1 MNDRL
6 DNIGT
11 LKDFQGFGDTDM
23 NKKQLASY
31 IDHTL
36 LKAVATEDAIKKLC
50 LEAQTYRFAAVC
62 VNPAHVELA
71 SNELHGSSVK
81 VCTVIGFPLGAN
93 SYLVKGYEAAQ
104 AVKSGAEEVDMVINI
119 SALKSGKLAVLEKD
133 ITEVV
138 SHATGD
144 NLATLVKVIIE
155 TCYLTDPEKVTA
167 CQIAVK
173 AGAQFVKTST
183 GFGTGGADVHD
194 IKIMRE
200 SVGPEIGIKA
210 SGGISF
216 YSQAAAMIEAGATR
230 IGTSAGVQILSGA
243 KG

>member
-1 MNDRL
+1 MNAPL
-6 DNIGT
+6 DKIDT
-11 LKDFQGFGDTDM
+11 LKNAQGFGEPDM
-23 NKKQLASY
+23 HKKQLAGC

-36 LKAVATEDAIKKLC
+36 LKAVATDDAIKKLC
-50 LEAQTYRFAAVC
+50 LEAQTHRFAAVC
-62 VNPAHVELA
+62 VNPVYVELA

-93 SYLVKGYEAAQ
+93 SSRVKGYEAAQ
-104 AVKSGAEEVDMVINI
+104 AVKSGAAEVDMVINI
-119 SALKSGKLAVLEKD
+119 GALKSGKLEVLERD
-133 ITEVV
+133 IAEVV
-138 SHATGD
+138 SQTTGD
-144 NLATLVKVIIE
+144 NPAALVKVILE

-173 AGAQFVKTST
+173 AGAHFVKTST

-210 SGGISF
+210 SGGIST
-216 YSQAAAMIEAGATR
+216 YSKAAAMIEAGATR

-243 KG
+243 KD

>member
-1 MNDRL
+1 
-6 DNIGT
+6 
-11 LKDFQGFGDTDM
+11 M
-23 NKKQLASY
+23 NKKQLAGY

-36 LKAVATEDAIKKLC
+36 LKAAAAEDAIKKLC

-62 VNPAHVELA
+62 INPTHVELA
-71 SNELHGSSVK
+71 SNELSGSSVK

-93 SYLVKGYEAAQ
+93 SSQVKGYEAAQ
-104 AVKSGAEEVDMVINI
+104 AVESGADEVDMVINI
-119 SALKSGKLAVLEKD
+119 GALKSGKSEVLERE

-138 SHATGD
+138 SRATG
-144 NLATLVKVIIE
+144 NNPAALVKVIIE
-155 TCYLTDPEKVTA
+155 TCYLTDLEKVTA

-200 SVGPEIGIKA
+200 TVGPKFGIKA
-210 SGGISF
+210 SGGISS
-216 YSQAAAMIEAGATR
+216 YSRALAMIEAGATR
-230 IGTSAGVQILSGA
+230 IGTSAGVRILSEA
-243 KG
+243 KD

>member
-1 MNDRL
+1 
-6 DNIGT
+6 
-11 LKDFQGFGDTDM
+11 
-23 NKKQLASY
+23 
-31 IDHTL
+31 
-36 LKAVATEDAIKKLC
+36 
-50 LEAQTYRFAAVC
+50 
-62 VNPAHVELA
+62 
-71 SNELHGSSVK
+71 
-81 VCTVIGFPLGAN
+81 
-93 SYLVKGYEAAQ
+93 
-104 AVKSGAEEVDMVINI
+104 MVINI

-210 SGGISF
+210 SGGISS

>member
-1 MNDRL
+1 M
-6 DNIGT
+6 
-11 LKDFQGFGDTDM
+11 DM
-23 NKKQLASY
+23 NKKQLAGY

-36 LKAVATEDAIKKLC
+36 LKAVATEDAIRKLC

-62 VNPAHVELA
+62 VNPTHVALV
-71 SNELHGSSVK
+71 SNELSGSSVK

-93 SYLVKGYEAAQ
+93 SSQVKGYEAAQ
-104 AVKSGAEEVDMVINI
+104 AVKSGADEVDMVINI
-119 SALKSGKLAVLEKD
+119 GALKSGNLEVLERD

-138 SHATGD
+138 SQATG
-144 NLATLVKVIIE
+144 NNPAALVKVIIE
-155 TCYLTDPEKVTA
+155 TCYLTDLEKVTA

-173 AGAQFVKTST
+173 AGARFVKTST

-194 IKIMRE
+194 IKIMRD

-210 SGGISF
+210 AGGISS

-243 KG
+243 KV

>member
-1 MNDRL
+1 
-6 DNIGT
+6 
-11 LKDFQGFGDTDM
+11 M
-23 NKKQLASY
+23 NKKQLAGY

-62 VNPAHVELA
+62 INPTHVELA
-71 SNELHGSSVK
+71 SNELSGSSVK

-93 SYLVKGYEAAQ
+93 SSQVKGYEAAQ
-104 AVKSGAEEVDMVINI
+104 AVESGADEVDMVINI
-119 SALKSGKLAVLEKD
+119 GALKSGKSEVLERE

-138 SHATGD
+138 SQATGN
-144 NLATLVKVIIE
+144 NLAALVKVIIE
-155 TCYLTDPEKVTA
+155 TCYLTDLEKVTA

-200 SVGPEIGIKA
+200 TVGPKFGIKA
-210 SGGISF
+210 SGGISSC
-216 YSQAAAMIEAGATR
+216 SQALAMIGAGATR
-230 IGTSAGVQILSGA
+230 IGTSAGVQILSEA
-243 KG
+243 KD